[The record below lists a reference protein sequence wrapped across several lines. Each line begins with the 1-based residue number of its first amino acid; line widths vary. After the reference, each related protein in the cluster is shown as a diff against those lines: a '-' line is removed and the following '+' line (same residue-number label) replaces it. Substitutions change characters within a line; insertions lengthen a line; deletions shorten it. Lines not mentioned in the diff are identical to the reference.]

1 MFMDQIMGT
10 PVLFVNRFSVIDTDN
25 NVAMT
30 IGQRLKQVRKERGL
44 TQVELA
50 ARVGMKQSTLSD
62 LELGKSAGTTNLAV
76 VASVLGVNALWLE
89 TGRGPMTAED
99 VGKVLAN
106 KASGEGDALVRLL
119 TVYHRA
125 DSHGKGAI
133 DDVVDLVEARLAEIA
148 GQHRQTG

>member
-1 MFMDQIMGT
+1 MGT
-10 PVLFVNRFSVIDTDN
+10 PVLFVNRFSVIDPDN
-25 NVAMT
+25 NIAMT

-89 TGRGPMTAED
+89 TGRGERVAVVAKGLTTDEKRLIVDTPEEMRILTAF
-99 VGKVLAN
+99 
-106 KASGEGDALVRLL
+106 
-119 TVYHRA
+119 
-125 DSHGKGAI
+125 
-133 DDVVDLVEARLAEIA
+133 RLADQVALDTFNAVADAVFDRLEQA
-148 GQHRQTG
+148 RRNQG